1 MSKGATTDVGV
12 WLRGIG
18 LGEYEAAFRENN
30 IDATVLPNLTAE
42 DIKDLG
48 IGTVGHRRKLLDA
61 TALLRAGADAQAPRL
76 SSTPASTAPIATAS
90 TTEAAGER
98 RHVTVMFCD
107 LVDSTGI
114 AARLDAEEWRDLVG
128 SYLDAASAAV
138 TEMGGKVAK
147 KPRRR
152 ADGVVR
158 SSGGAGE

>member
-61 TALLRAGADAQAPRL
+61 IALLRAGADAQAPRL
-76 SSTPASTAPIATAS
+76 SSTPVSTAPIATAS
-90 TTEAAGER
+90 TPEAAGER

-114 AARLDAEEWRDLVG
+114 ASRLDAEEWRDLVG
-128 SYLDAASAAV
+128 AYLDAASAAV

>member
-61 TALLRAGADAQAPRL
+61 IALLHGGADAQAPRL
-76 SSTPASTAPIATAS
+76 SSTPVSTAPIATAP
-90 TTEAAGER
+90 
-98 RHVTVMFCD
+98 D
-107 LVDSTGI
+107 
-114 AARLDAEEWRDLVG
+114 
-128 SYLDAASAAV
+128 
-138 TEMGGKVAK
+138 
-147 KPRRR
+147 
-152 ADGVVR
+152 
-158 SSGGAGE
+158 